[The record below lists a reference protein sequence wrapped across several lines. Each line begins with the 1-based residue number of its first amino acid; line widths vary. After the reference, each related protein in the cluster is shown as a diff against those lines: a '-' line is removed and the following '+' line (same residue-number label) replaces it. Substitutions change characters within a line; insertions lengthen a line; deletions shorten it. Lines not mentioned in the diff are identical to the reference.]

1 MKEERKESGGKTRRV
16 KEEDR
21 TEGRRRDKRGTCDD
35 HAWY

>member
-1 MKEERKESGGKTRRV
+1 MKEERKESGGRV

-21 TEGRRRDKRGTCDD
+21 TEGRRRDKRGHCDD